1 MRKLIT
7 PLLICI
13 SLYSYG
19 QNRTDY
25 YNQLEQLIDNDQLEE
40 IIALEAQVAA
50 NTTDLD
56 TLTAEIFSI
65 FGETYLGL
73 AKFNLA
79 TSYYEKALKV
89 REQLIPLETI
99 GYSNT
104 LYSLAYLYFDL
115 GKFNK
120 SIGIANKLLV
130 VDAALHGK
138 ESDAYLESVLF
149 YADILVETGKYSDA
163 LAILNK
169 QLKNSKSDEYAV
181 AVLNAKKGDV
191 LSLLGNYDDAKELL
205 VSSSKVF
212 EEQDDTIRFVLTQGS
227 LAMNYINQG
236 KYPIAELI
244 FNQSKNNLDGIM
256 GMEILLNDIDNNI
269 ALAQMALGRSNE
281 AIAIY
286 KNLLSQDSVT
296 FGTVHPNYLTSLIN
310 IGMAYY
316 DVKNFDLAEKSLKE
330 ALEISAQLYDQQ
342 SEVNAQVL
350 NNLANVYREKGQY
363 ELAIKTFE
371 TSRGIYEKVEGR
383 KSANYATV
391 IFNIG
396 KTELL
401 QNAANTE
408 KTLQEALKLRKS
420 ILGEHHPKYAE
431 VTNYLAIYYWKK
443 NDLKNSRKYF
453 EQTFENFFEQ
463 IKLFFPSLSEEEKTK
478 FYLEKLRPTFEQYNS
493 LAAQMMKNDPD
504 ILGQLYN
511 YQLRTKG
518 IIMVATERL
527 RRSIYDSNDS
537 SLIKDF
543 NTWKLAKER
552 LSKLY
557 SNNDPRQG
565 LVDSLNQY
573 ANQIEKSLV
582 SRSSQ
587 FAQIY
592 NEEIPDWKRV
602 QKSLKTGETAVEIIR
617 YRVSDPAK
625 GGSFSEKIH
634 YLALI
639 IDESSEFPRSVLL
652 TRGELMEGRYLNNY
666 RNSIRY
672 QIEDNY
678 TYNELWAP
686 LEKQFKGVKKLYIS
700 PDGVYNQVNL
710 STLVNPNTKEYL
722 IKEIEIQE
730 VTSTRDILSSAS
742 EKASASK
749 YLFGFPTYTLAKKQK
764 PSETGV
770 NRSLRGVDFSE
781 TRGLRG
787 GLLRYMRSGE
797 GIAELPGTKTEVE
810 EISKIYEDRGI
821 ITNTLTTSQA
831 SESKLKEISNPGIL
845 HIATH
850 GYFLE
855 NVKSPDFEESN
866 RYYQNP
872 LLRAGI
878 ILAGAEDFL
887 LSGNNPIDN
896 EDGILTAYEAMNM
909 DLNNTELVVL
919 SACETGLGEVSNGEG
934 VYGLQRAFKIAG
946 ARYLVMS
953 MWNVDDDATQRLMT
967 LFYENLAKGKEK
979 YYAFREA
986 QLSLMQEYPEPFYW
1000 GAFKIVGE

>member
-1 MRKLIT
+1 MKLIA

-19 QNRTDY
+19 QNRTEF
-25 YNQLEQLIDNDQLEE
+25 YNQIEQFIDNDQLEE
-40 IIALEAQVAA
+40 VVALESQVAI
-50 NTTDLD
+50 NTAVLD
-56 TLTAEIFSI
+56 TLSADIFSI
-65 FGETYLGL
+65 FGETYLG
-73 AKFNLA
+73 FNDFEKA
-79 TSYYEKALKV
+79 ITYYEKALKV
-89 REQLIPLETI
+89 REQLNPLETT
-99 GYSNT
+99 GYSNV
-104 LYSLAYLYFDL
+104 LYNLTDLYLEM
-115 GKFNK
+115 GKFPK
-120 SIGIANKLLV
+120 SIQAGDKLLA
-130 VDAALHGK
+130 VDSKLFGTD
-138 ESDAYLESVLF
+138 SDVYLGSVLF
-149 YADILVETGKYSDA
+149 YADIFIETGKYSDA
-163 LAILNK
+163 LSVLNK
-169 QLKNSKSDEYAV
+169 QLKISKSDDYAV
-181 AVLNAKKGDV
+181 ALLNAKKGDV
-191 LSLLGNYDDAKELL
+191 LSLLGNYDDSKELL
-205 VSSSKVF
+205 DEASSSFSGFSDTLNF
-212 EEQDDTIRFVLTQGS
+212 ELTQVALG
-227 LAMNYINQG
+227 LNYINQG
-236 KYPIAELI
+236 KYPIAESI
-244 FNQSKNNLDGIM
+244 FLQAKSNLSLMNDTEFVI
-256 GMEILLNDIDNNI
+256 NDIDNNL
-269 ALAQMALGRSNE
+269 AVAQMALGRSTE
-281 AIAIY
+281 AISVY
-286 KNLLSQDSVT
+286 KDLLSQDSTT
-296 FGTVHPNYLTSLIN
+296 FGKVHPNYLTSLIN
-310 IGMAYY
+310 IGTAYT
-316 DVKNFDLAEKSLKE
+316 DTKNYELAENSLKE
-330 ALEISAQLYDQQ
+330 ALEISAQLYEEE
-342 SEVNAQVL
+342 SEVTAQIL

-363 ELAIKTFE
+363 NLAIT
-371 TSRGIYEKVEGR
+371 TLDRSRKITEKVEGK
-383 KSANYATV
+383 KSANYANT

-401 QNAANTE
+401 QNASSTE

-420 ILGEHHPKYAE
+420 ILGENHPKYAE
-431 VTNYLAIYYWKK
+431 VTNYLALYYWKK

-453 EQTFENFFEQ
+453 EKTFENFFEQ

-493 LAAQMMKNDPD
+493 LAAQIMTSEPD

-527 RRSIYDSNDS
+527 RRNIYNSNDS
-537 SLIKDF
+537 SLIEDF
-543 NTWKLAKER
+543 NAWKSTKER

-557 SNNDPRQG
+557 SNNDPRQS
-565 LVDSLNQY
+565 LVDSLNES
-573 ANQIEKSLV
+573 ANQIERSLV

-592 NEEIPDWKRV
+592 NEEIPDWKKV
-602 QKSLKTGETAVEIIR
+602 QASLKEDETAVEIIR
-617 YRVSDPAK
+617 YRVSDPGN
-625 GGSFSEKIH
+625 GGAFNDEVH

-639 IDESSEFPRSVLL
+639 IDVSSEFPRSVKL
-652 TRGELMEGRYLNNY
+652 TRGNLMEGRYLNNY

-686 LEKQFKGVKKLYIS
+686 LESQFKGVKKLYIS
-700 PDGVYNQVNL
+700 PDGVYNQINL
-710 STLVNPNTKEYL
+710 STLVNPNTSEYL

-730 VTSTRDILSSAS
+730 VTSTRDIFPSSNFGKSS
-742 EKASASK
+742 ESK
-749 YLFGFPTYTLAKKQK
+749 YLLGFPAYTLAKKEK
-764 PSETGV
+764 SAESGV
-770 NRSLRGVDFSE
+770 KRSLRGVDFSE

-810 EISKIYEDRGI
+810 EITKIYEDQGI
-821 ITNTLTTSQA
+821 APNTLTTSEA

-887 LSGNNPIDN
+887 ISGSNPIDN

-967 LFYENLAKGKEK
+967 LFYENLAQGKEK
-979 YYAFREA
+979 YYAFRDA
-986 QLSLMQEYPEPFYW
+986 QLALMKEYPEPFYW